1 MTTAYV
7 DSSLLLA
14 VAFREEEHERHITRL
29 ESTQRL
35 VSSNLLEAEVLSA
48 LLREMAFGVPPLL
61 GRIEWICPDRGLT
74 REIERTLAVGRLRG
88 ADLWHVATALYLAPD
103 AAEMTFLTADK
114 RQRDVAA
121 AVGFQV

>member
-7 DSSLLLA
+7 DSSILLA
-14 VAFREEEHERHITRL
+14 VAFQEEEHERHVARL
-29 ESTQRL
+29 EAIRYL
-35 VSSNLLEAEVLSA
+35 MSSNLLEAEVLSA
-48 LLREMAFGVPPLL
+48 LLREMNFGVPSLL
-61 GRIEWICPDRGLT
+61 GRIEWIFPDRGLT

-88 ADLWHVATALYLAPD
+88 ADLWHVANALYLAPD
-103 AAEMTFLTADK
+103 PAEMTFLTVDQ

>member
-61 GRIEWICPDRGLT
+61 GRIEWIFPDRGLT

-103 AAEMTFLTADK
+103 AAEMIFLTADK

>member
-14 VAFREEEHERHITRL
+14 VAFREEEHERHVARL
-29 ESTQRL
+29 EATRHL

-48 LLREMAFGVPPLL
+48 LLREMTFGIPALL
-61 GRIEWICPDRGLT
+61 GRIEWIFPDRGLT

-103 AAEMTFLTADK
+103 PAEATFLTADR

-121 AVGFQV
+121 ALGFEV